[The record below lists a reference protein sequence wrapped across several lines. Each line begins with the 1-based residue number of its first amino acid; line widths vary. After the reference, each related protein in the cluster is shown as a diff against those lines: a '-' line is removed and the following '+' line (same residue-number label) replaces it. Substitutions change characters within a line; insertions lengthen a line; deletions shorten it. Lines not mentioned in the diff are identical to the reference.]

1 MFDFDAEL
9 AERYGAFTSYTSAVS
24 PALVEYYGENP
35 AAEVDR
41 LLDLYATPESNV
53 LDLGCGAGQTLCRL
67 APKARHIWGL
77 DHNQELLAATRLRAE
92 HLGLENVTTVHGGNR
107 DADVIANLPDDTFD
121 LAFSRRGPNFTEQL
135 VPKLRKEAMVV
146 QEFVSGFDGYPLGEI
161 FGRRHYTPYH
171 YTDHELII
179 STYAGLGLFP
189 VSSKVYFYEEY
200 FRDGEHFEAYLQQ
213 MWAMLSDWRLPPCPY
228 EAARDRAG
236 LDLYVRYNTTPK
248 GVRLLRQRKVYVLR
262 RSHMAFYPCQ

>member
-9 AERYGAFTSYTSAVS
+9 AERYGAFTSYTSSVS

-41 LLDLYATPESNV
+41 LLDQYAMPESNV

-67 APKARHIWGL
+67 APKVKHIWGL
-77 DHNQELLAATRLRAE
+77 DQNKEMLEVTGLRAE
-92 HLGLENVTTVHGGNR
+92 RLGLKNVTTVHGSIY
-107 DADVIANLPDDTFD
+107 DAEAIASLPDDTFG
-121 LAFSRRGPNFTEQL
+121 LVFSRRGPNFNEQFI
-135 VPKLRKEAMVV
+135 PKLRQDAMVV

-161 FGRRHYTPYH
+161 FGRRHYTPYY

-200 FRDGEHFEAYLQQ
+200 FRDGENFEAYLKQ
-213 MWAMLSDWRLPPCPY
+213 MWAMLGNWRLPPCPY
-228 EAARDRAG
+228 EAARDRAA

-262 RSHMAFYPCQ
+262 RAPVAFYPCQ